1 MTIEQQA
8 EVFDIIERFSFNL
21 GRTIECITRA
31 DRIRGA
37 NVVADLE
44 QAQWHLER
52 EINRLK
58 QSREVTASANRPLS
72 LVYQLGRS
80 QQNDGFTWQDRMGDR
95 YRFCAGRW
103 EYQTEGQNTW
113 EPVRFDEIL
122 TEFGPYTQVDE
133 GRAASALETAL
144 SP

>member
-1 MTIEQQA
+1 MIIEHQA
-8 EVFDIIERFSFNL
+8 EVIGIIERFSFNL

-37 NVVADLE
+37 NIVADLE

-52 EINRLK
+52 EIKRLK
-58 QSREVTASANRPLS
+58 QSREETASANRPTS

-80 QQNDGFTWQDRMGDR
+80 QQKDGFTWQDRMGDR

-122 TEFGPYTQVDE
+122 TEFGPYTLVED
-133 GRAASALETAL
+133 GRAASTTETAL